1 MQEFCDSYFLENM
14 VKKKYGE
21 KKHVSKILQSL
32 RTCIDVIITNKPGM
46 FQNAKTYETG
56 LSDFHKLVVSIM
68 KRNQKRPPRMIKHR
82 DY

>member
-14 VKKKYGE
+14 VK

-68 KRNQKRPPRMIKHR
+68 KRNQKRPPRIIKHR